1 MDVCESDVP
10 TEEIDNEFPRRF
22 TEEFGIFLA
31 EADAYLDF
39 GLLFQP
45 RSIKGA
51 TLLDPD
57 EVWHMPEEI
66 YWPDSERRPAPLTD
80 ILLKMAKTYR
90 APIAGA

>member
-1 MDVCESDVP
+1 MFFSE
-10 TEEIDNEFPRRF
+10 
-22 TEEFGIFLA
+22 A
-31 EADAYLDF
+31 EAYLDF
-39 GLLFQP
+39 GLSFRPL
-45 RSIKGA
+45 SIKGA

-80 ILLKMAKTYR
+80 FLLKIAKTYR